1 MQAFSNDDIKALANF
16 IAGEGEISENLKK
29 KISLLKQKVEL
40 QEKFLA
46 EALPID
52 EEIRKVV
59 EAEAKK

>member
-16 IAGEGEISENLKK
+16 IAGESEISENLKK
-29 KISLLKQKVEL
+29 KIALLKQKVEL

-59 EAEAKK
+59 ESEAKK

>member
-16 IAGEGEISENLKK
+16 VAGEGEISDNLKK
-29 KISLLKQKVEL
+29 KIALLKQKVEL